1 MPDFCTCGAE
11 LPPDALFC
19 HRCGKPQR
27 DLLPVDHGEAATIQ
41 PVAPAATVFQKRVA
55 VPAAAMGFRNP
66 MAVRVGMMMAGLATL
81 VSTLFG
87 VLTLVWFFAAGF
99 AAPFAYNRRTGSPLS
114 IREGAR
120 MGWIVGV
127 FGCLI
132 TGLLSLV
139 GMLLFSRRS
148 MSDLQEQ
155 LERLSMSPAEV
166 EAVLSIIRSPTGFA
180 LIFAITCGFLLLLC
194 TAGGALGAK
203 IAQKD

>member
-1 MPDFCTCGAE
+1 MPDICTCGAE

-27 DLLPVDHGEAATIQ
+27 DLTPADEQEAGVI
-41 PVAPAATVFQKRVA
+41 APP
-55 VPAAAMGFRNP
+55 VPAAVFQSRVSAPAPGFRNP
-66 MAVRVGMMMAGLATL
+66 VAVRVGMMMAGLATL

-87 VLTLVWFFAAGF
+87 VLTFVWFFAAGF
-99 AAPFAYNRRTGSPLS
+99 AAPFAYIRRAGSPLS

-127 FGCLI
+127 FGSLI
-132 TGLLSLV
+132 TSLISLV
-139 GMLLFSRRS
+139 GMLLFSGRNI
-148 MSDLQEQ
+148 SDLREQ
-155 LERLSMSPAEV
+155 LEQFSMSPSEID
-166 EAVLSIIRSPTGFA
+166 AVLSVIRSPAGFA
-180 LIFAITCGFLLLLC
+180 LILAITCGFLLVLC